1 MMNKKVIFIDNA
13 PDFLETRVE
22 VLEDEGYEVYQAT
35 SLEEAEALL
44 ERSWVH
50 LAIIDVRLRDDTDD
64 KDTSGITLAKKKAF
78 RPIAKIILTRYPT
91 YQYVR
96 EALGPALDGL
106 PPAVAFIDKREGIE
120 AMLDEVEKAFE
131 KHVRIN
137 WQLTICW
144 DIPYS
149 FKKLVTWLAPQKM
162 STLLAERAGELED
175 LFRKLFTDY
184 SQITINRCLSK
195 EAGQVSLELFA
206 YGQAGEQQFVV
217 SCGER
222 DVMTRELELYEQFV
236 PQGTGVGS
244 TIKEKMAETT
254 HFAAIAYRLV
264 GGELE
269 EMLPFKDFYATQP
282 AESLGVAL
290 EHLFTATLAPWHKKR
305 RSYEAEQTPS
315 DYYRA
320 WLGLSDDVLE
330 QAACSQRV
338 AAICG
343 ETLRAGLTPLDY
355 APDKLTFHLA
365 DNSSLSYPNPVLA
378 LLGESFPRQPI
389 TCALT
394 HGEVGANTI
403 LVNQKGE
410 TWLRGF
416 SHAGVGPLL
425 RDWVSLEVNIRLDL
439 LQTTDLSTRHR
450 LEQQLLSVSELAAS
464 IPCQAFAPEEEKA
477 LKAIERLRHAA
488 ASLPGSDDSSYLTG
502 LFFCCLKRLLSY
514 KPERRYSRRRLLPYA
529 HALLLAAML
538 TETLISR
545 KQLAKLTPQARS
557 SLWLD
562 ESNKQVWLK
571 GQQLNLTPQEYQ
583 ILAYLYQH
591 AGQLSSRQQIVE
603 DALGQTYE
611 KSIGDSQ
618 LNSAISRLRQKIELD
633 PSQPQYLITVRGYGY
648 KLLA

>member
-1 MMNKKVIFIDNA
+1 MNKKVIFIDNDL
-13 PDFLETRVE
+13 DFLETRVE
-22 VLEDEGYEVYQAT
+22 VLEDEGYEVYQAG
-35 SLEEAEALL
+35 SLQEAEALL

-50 LAIIDVRLRDDTDD
+50 VAIIDVRLRSDTDD
-64 KDTSGITLAKKKAF
+64 KDTSGITLAKKNAF
-78 RPIAKIILTRYPT
+78 RPIPKIILTRYPT
-91 YQYVR
+91 YRDVR

-106 PPAVAFIDKREGIE
+106 PPAVAFIAKQEGIDVMFD
-120 AMLDEVEKAFE
+120 AVEKAFE

-144 DIPYS
+144 ETPDS
-149 FKKLVTWLAPQKM
+149 FEKLVTLLAPQ
-162 STLLAERAGELED
+162 TTCDLLPDRAGELDD

-184 SQITINRCLSK
+184 SQITINRCFSAG
-195 EAGQVSLELFA
+195 EGQVSLELFA
-206 YGQAGEQQFVV
+206 YGEAGEEQFVV
-217 SCGER
+217 SCGKR
-222 DVMTRELELYEQFV
+222 DVIMKEVKQYEQFV
-236 PQGTGVGS
+236 PQGGGVGS

-264 GGELE
+264 GGDME

-282 AESLGVAL
+282 AERVGMAL
-290 EHLFTATLAPWHKKR
+290 EHLFAATLAPWHKKR
-305 RSYEAEQTPS
+305 RSYAAEQTPS
-315 DYYRA
+315 EYYRA

-355 APDKLTFHLA
+355 APDKLTLHLA
-365 DNSSLSYPNPVLA
+365 ENSTVVYPNPVLT
-378 LLGESFPRQPI
+378 LLGEQFPRQPM

-394 HGEVGANTI
+394 HGAVGANTI
-403 LVNQKGE
+403 LVNQKGQ
-410 TWLRGF
+410 TWLRAF
-416 SHAGVGPLL
+416 SDAGLGPLL
-425 RDWVSLEVNIRLDL
+425 RDWVSLEIDIRLDL

-450 LEQQLLSVSELAAS
+450 LEEQLLSVSQLAAP
-464 IPCQAFAPEEEKA
+464 IPRQAFAPDEEKT
-477 LKAIERLRHAA
+477 LSAIERLRHAA
-488 ASLPGSDDSSYLTG
+488 ASLPGTDDSSYLIG

-514 KPERRYSRRRLLPYA
+514 NPQRRYSRRRLLPYA

-538 TETLISR
+538 TEKLISH
-545 KQLAKLTPQARS
+545 QQAAELTPQART
-557 SLWLD
+557 SLWID
-562 ESNKQVWLK
+562 EPNKQVWLK

-603 DALGQTYE
+603 DALGQTYD
-611 KSIGDSQ
+611 KSIGNSQ

-648 KLLA
+648 KLVA